1 MNSYKTKK
9 VKSIIAGSIADEIGL
24 EPGDVI
30 VSINNQDFCD
40 IVDYKLLIA
49 DEYIELSVLKSDGQP
64 YIFEVEKEYDEDL
77 GIEFN
82 EPTIDHVKRCK
93 NRCIFCFVDQMP
105 RGMRKSLYVKDDDY
119 RMSFFHGNF
128 ITLTNLLKPDIDRI
142 IKLHMSPLY
151 VSVHTTNGPLRQ
163 RMMGNP
169 TASEI
174 MDQLRKLTAGGIK
187 IHCQIVLC
195 PGINDGRELDKSI
208 EDLISLWP
216 GVSSVAVVPV
226 GLTKFRKKLYP
237 LKKVDKHVARRVINQ
252 VRKWQTYCKKRL
264 NYTFV
269 FLADEFYI
277 VGEEEFPPYSHYED
291 FPQTENGVGLIP
303 LFMQSL
309 KKAYNHL
316 PQKMQNP
323 KKVSIATGLLAHKF
337 IKKAVS
343 PLKQIQN
350 LDVEVFPIK
359 NTFFGQDVTVAGLV
373 TAEDLIS
380 QLKHKNLGC
389 ELFIPEV
396 MLKEGEKT
404 FLDNLSIEN
413 VEKNLS
419 VPVKAIKI
427 DGAHLINC
435 IVGND

>member
-1 MNSYKTKK
+1 MDSCETKK
-9 VKSIIAGSIADEIGL
+9 VKSVVAGSIADEIGM
-24 EPGDVI
+24 EPGDII
-30 VSINNQDFCD
+30 VSINNQDFGD
-40 IVDYKLLIA
+40 IIDYKLLIA
-49 DEYIELSVLKSDGQP
+49 DEHIELKVLKPDGQL
-64 YIFEVEKEYDEDL
+64 YIFEIEKDYDKDL
-77 GIEFN
+77 GIGFS
-82 EPTIDHVKRCK
+82 EPTIDRVKRCK

-105 RGMRKSLYVKDDDY
+105 PGMRESLYMKDDHY

-128 ITLTNLLKPDIDRI
+128 ITLTNLLKADIDRI

-151 VSVHTTNGPLRQ
+151 VSVHTTDGPLRQ
-163 RMMGNP
+163 MMMGNP
-169 TASEI
+169 RASEI

-187 IHCQIVLC
+187 LHCQIVLC
-195 PGINDGRELDKSI
+195 PGINDGKELDKSI

-216 GVSSVAVVPV
+216 GVGSVAIVPV

-237 LKKVDKHVARRVINQ
+237 LEKVDKHVARRVINQ
-252 VRKWQTYCKKRL
+252 AKKWQTYCKKRL

-303 LFMQSL
+303 LFMRSL
-309 KKAYNHL
+309 KDVYSHL
-316 PQKMQNP
+316 PQRVQNP
-323 KKVSIATGLLAHKF
+323 KKITIATGAMAYKF
-337 IKKAVS
+337 IKKVVN
-343 PLKQIQN
+343 PLRQIQN
-350 LDVEVFPIK
+350 LDIEVFPIR
-359 NTFFGQDVTVAGLV
+359 NTFFGEDITVAGLV

-380 QLKHKNLGC
+380 QLEHKNLGC
-389 ELFIPEV
+389 KLFIPEV
-396 MLKEGEKT
+396 MLKEGKKF

-413 VEKNLS
+413 VEKNLR

-427 DGAHLINC
+427 DGAHLINS